1 MNRKDSIAF
10 LKGKTLKELLELLN
24 LGQTGELNITPDF
37 LNEIIQEL
45 NSRGL
50 SDKEIR
56 EPERILNP
64 SVNKDSDQSIVNNEE
79 MPKETMAEPQMV
91 KDKEPNKYETLK
103 VFCGILAFMGYVII
117 CVSLC
122 FFVNY
127 LGKYQYMECIIYLA
141 AGLVIALPLLAFT
154 NLIHVFIDIESNT
167 RKLLKT
173 KE

>member
-50 SDKEIR
+50 SDTEAKEF
-56 EPERILNP
+56 ERIMNL
-64 SVNKDSDQSIVNNEE
+64 SVNKDYDQRIIKNEE
-79 MPKETMAEPQMV
+79 WSKETKAEPQIE

-103 VFCGILAFMGYVII
+103 VFCGILTFMGYVII

-167 RKLLKT
+167 RKLLK
-173 KE
+173 KKA